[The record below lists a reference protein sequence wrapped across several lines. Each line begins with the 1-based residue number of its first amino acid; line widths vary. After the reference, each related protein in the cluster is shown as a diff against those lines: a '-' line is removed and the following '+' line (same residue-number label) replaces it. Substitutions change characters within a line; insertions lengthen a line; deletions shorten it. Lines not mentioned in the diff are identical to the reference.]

1 MPMSSPTADRHKLRN
16 DGVALAILTIAV
28 VVAALVIA
36 YLYARDSAGSMRA
49 ELALPETPAL
59 PSPSQM
65 PNPAPMPTPLP
76 TPR

>member
-1 MPMSSPTADRHKLRN
+1 MSSSTTGRHQLRT
-16 DGVALAILTIAV
+16 DGIALAILTIAV
-28 VVAALVIA
+28 VVAALVIG

-49 ELALPETPAL
+49 ELTIPDTPAL

-65 PNPAPMPTPLP
+65 PNPAPLPAPLP

>member
-1 MPMSSPTADRHKLRN
+1 MSIPTTDRHKLRN
-16 DGVALAILTIAV
+16 DGIALAILTIIV
-28 VVAALVIA
+28 IVAALAIG

-49 ELALPETPAL
+49 ELVLPDTTAL

-76 TPR
+76 SPR